1 MDPSSLHPSVN
12 QAATLSFSFGGV
24 GHLERI
30 PVPRSSS
37 LGQLGG
43 LFGDGQS
50 APLHCRSENHWGDGQ
65 VHTSRVPHRRPG
77 FVHWHWA
84 LSASNFHRGLNWE
97 TEPVRISRQS
107 VTTEH
112 EFAQSSGEAGSP
124 WFRAGGKNSAA
135 IAADA
140 MPADEAQLREL
151 FKQLEIFNELM
162 MFLAC
167 VWKCR

>member
-84 LSASNFHRGLNWE
+84 LSASNFHRGLNWKRSPSE
-97 TEPVRISRQS
+97 YQGKVPQQS
-107 VTTEH
+107 MNSHRALVKLDLRGSGLVARTAPPLQQTQCLLMKLSCVN
-112 EFAQSSGEAGSP
+112 FSSS
-124 WFRAGGKNSAA
+124 
-135 IAADA
+135 
-140 MPADEAQLREL
+140 LR
-151 FKQLEIFNELM
+151 FSTS
-162 MFLAC
+162 
-167 VWKCR
+167 